1 METVIAILAV
11 GQVITAGL
19 LLSIILTLGKHRKAI
34 DHLLESVKGL
44 FILSTKSSEIF
55 KLIAE
60 TIEKKKK

>member
-1 METVIAILAV
+1 METTVFILAV
-11 GQVITAGL
+11 GQVITALL
-19 LLSIILTLGKHRKAI
+19 LLSVIITLGKHRRAI